1 MATIQVHPDQISFA
15 LAYDERMKSKLDTD
29 TTPKQKMQRFESA
42 LGRIM
47 TVSKDE
53 LNRRI
58 VEDEEVRRRTK
69 GKPGPKPSSA
79 LGHEDSDE
87 T

>member
-1 MATIQVHPDQISFA
+1 M
-15 LAYDERMKSKLDTD
+15 MSKLDTD
-29 TTPKQKMQRFESA
+29 TTPRQKMERFESA
-42 LGRIM
+42 LGRIL

-53 LNRRI
+53 LNRRL
-58 VEDEEVRRRTK
+58 VEDEEMRRRTK

-79 LGHEDSDE
+79 SGHEDSGK

>member
-1 MATIQVHPDQISFA
+1 
-15 LAYDERMKSKLDTD
+15 MKSKLDPD
-29 TTPKQKMQRFESA
+29 TTPQQKMRRFESA
-42 LGRIM
+42 LSRIL

-58 VEDEEVRRRTK
+58 AKDEEIRRSTK

-79 LGHEDSDE
+79 SAHEDSDK

>member
-1 MATIQVHPDQISFA
+1 
-15 LAYDERMKSKLDTD
+15 MKSKLDPD
-29 TTPKQKMQRFESA
+29 TTPQQKMQRFESA
-42 LGRIM
+42 LGRIL

-58 VEDEEVRRRTK
+58 EKDEEMRRRTK

-79 LGHEDSDE
+79 SGREDSGK